1 MAASTER
8 VTTVVGTNDLHIA
21 VVQIASRLVCR
32 IATFASEG
40 DELRF
45 GQRIG
50 AIRFGSQVDLLLP
63 AEHSKLA
70 VQVDDR
76 LVAGR
81 TIVGVVV
88 QSAPRSHHGSVRKIK
103 IFIRNV
109 RVAPGGPA
117 FPKETRSALDIE
129 GKHVTIQG
137 PSPGLSPAAALA
149 PSARATWLPSRR
161 CCSALA
167 SRPVHGRCRRAR
179 GWSSRRWGWPR
190 LAWCAGFRQ
199 WRQQSHHRSPPVLRR
214 SGQWCRSCCVIAA

>member
-1 MAASTER
+1 VRFVKWTRGTFGSLRKPKMAASNER

-50 AIRFGSQVDLLLP
+50 AIRFGSQV
-63 AEHSKLA
+63 
-70 VQVDDR
+70 
-76 LVAGR
+76 AGR

-109 RVAPGGPA
+109 RVAPGGPG
-117 FPKETRSALDIE
+117 ET
-129 GKHVTIQG
+129 H
-137 PSPGLSPAAALA
+137 P
-149 PSARATWLPSRR
+149 RATRR
-161 CCSALA
+161 F
-167 SRPVHGRCRRAR
+167 RRKREAPLILR
-179 GWSSRRWGWPR
+179 GSTSQFRGHPR
-190 LAWCAGFRQ
+190 A
-199 WRQQSHHRSPPVLRR
+199 
-214 SGQWCRSCCVIAA
+214 

>member
-1 MAASTER
+1 VRFVKRTRGTFGSLRKPKMAASNER
-8 VTTVVGTNDLHIA
+8 VTTVVGTDDLHIA
-21 VVQIASRLVCR
+21 VVQIASRLVRR

-63 AEHSKLA
+63 AEHIKLA

-88 QSAPRSHHGSVRKIK
+88 RSAPRSHHGSVRKIK

-109 RVAPGGPA
+109 RV
-117 FPKETRSALDIE
+117 
-129 GKHVTIQG
+129 VTPQ
-137 PSPGLSPAAALA
+137 LSP
-149 PSARATWLPSRR
+149 RQRR
-161 CCSALA
+161 A
-167 SRPVHGRCRRAR
+167 SRTNTDPRTTAGISQPNRTWPAMPPSTLPTMITARTPRMMRRAMGR
-179 GWSSRRWGWPR
+179 
-190 LAWCAGFRQ
+190 
-199 WRQQSHHRSPPVLRR
+199 
-214 SGQWCRSCCVIAA
+214 

>member
-1 MAASTER
+1 VRFVKWTRGTFGSLRKPKMAASNER

-40 DELRF
+40 DELRS

-50 AIRFGSQVDLLLP
+50 AIRFGSQ
-63 AEHSKLA
+63 
-70 VQVDDR
+70 
-76 LVAGR
+76 VAGR

-109 RVAPGGPA
+109 RVAPGGP
-117 FPKETRSALDIE
+117 
-129 GKHVTIQG
+129 GV
-137 PSPGLSPAAALA
+137 SPAAALA

-179 GWSSRRWGWPR
+179 GWSSRR
-190 LAWCAGFRQ
+190 
-199 WRQQSHHRSPPVLRR
+199 
-214 SGQWCRSCCVIAA
+214 